1 MKVALV
7 YPEVY
12 DIAKFGTK
20 RKEFPPFGII
30 YLAAHLER
38 AGVAV
43 NIYKV
48 SPDIQSI
55 KLDNYDVVGF
65 SIPSSVTYPI
75 IRNIRYQSTFSGNP
89 LILVGG
95 IHASLF
101 PEHTLLDLNVDVV
114 CIGEGENTL
123 LEIIYHLEKR
133 DFSSIKGICYKKHQ
147 IPSRNSPRPLIE
159 SLDSIPFPSRRLLDE
174 NDFIMND
181 RLSDTDLR
189 MTHIMFSRG
198 CPFSC
203 YFCASPQK
211 KLQLRS
217 GVNVRTELQKLILD
231 YDIQGFSVVD
241 DNNIVNKNN
250 IIEISNSISDL
261 NLKWNSIS
269 RVDTIDEEILR
280 SMKAAGC
287 IEIVYGVES
296 GCQKILQSMNK
307 RIKLAKIINAIDLA
321 YSLGVKIKIFLIH
334 GFPGENAETTM
345 DTINFLKEIGHKI
358 NRVSLFRFVPL
369 PGSFVFNH
377 PDAYKLTFNPK
388 ELTTIDWSSFHIHHN
403 HNHWWGTVDDF
414 KVMTE
419 AYYKLEKYINNR
431 WPSKFMA

>member
-1 MKVALV
+1 MKVALI

-30 YLAAHLER
+30 YLAAYLER
-38 AGVAV
+38 AGVPV
-43 NIYKV
+43 DLYKV
-48 SPDIQSI
+48 SPEIHSL
-55 KLDNYDVVGF
+55 KFDNYDVVGF
-65 SIPSSVTYPI
+65 SIPSSVTYPV
-75 IRNIRYQSTFSGNP
+75 IRNIRFQSVFSGNP
-89 LILVGG
+89 LIIAGG
-95 IHASLF
+95 IHATLF
-101 PEHTLLDLNVDVV
+101 PEHTLFDLNADVV

-123 LEIIYHLEKR
+123 LEIIDHLGKR
-133 DFSSIKGICYKKHQ
+133 DFSTIKGICYKNHQ
-147 IPSRNSPRPLIE
+147 TPLYTSPRPLIE
-159 SLDSIPFPSRRLLDE
+159 NLDSVPIPSRRLLDV

-217 GVNVRTELQKLILD
+217 GANVRTELQELVRD

-261 NLKWNSIS
+261 NLMWNSVS
-269 RVDTIDEEILR
+269 RVDTIDEDILHA
-280 SMKAAGC
+280 MKAAGC

-296 GCQKILQSMNK
+296 GSQMILQSMNK
-307 RIKLAKIINAIDLA
+307 GITLAQINNAIDLA
-321 YSLGVKIKIFLIH
+321 YSLGVKVKIFLIH
-334 GFPGENAETTM
+334 GFPGENMETTL
-345 DTINFLKEIGHKI
+345 DTIHFLKEIGHKI

-369 PGSFVFNH
+369 PGSYVFNH
-377 PDAYKLTFNPK
+377 PDAYKLTFNSK
-388 ELTTIDWSSFHIHHN
+388 GFATIDWSSFHIHHN
-403 HNHWWGTVDDF
+403 HNHWWGTNEDF
-414 KVMTE
+414 KEMNE
-419 AYYKLEKYINNR
+419 AYYKLEEFINNC
-431 WPSKFMA
+431 WPSRFMA